1 MFARLADP
9 KASQHDKDINANLR
23 ELWGVNWGRYDSD
36 AGANEASV
44 AIMAPALSV
53 LGMTTELSGRL
64 GDEVDQAAW

>member
-53 LGMTTELSGRL
+53 LGMNHRAKREIG
-64 GDEVDQAAW
+64 